1 MIAQKTN
8 PLMIQTYLHICR
20 VIMCVGV
27 LHLSPAKQPEVAIMS
42 CRDNL
47 PWCWEPNWCLM
58 LFGRQLCVEM
68 SRPNLWLCNVDTQAR
83 GNGDTAAPEGLTH
96 WFGQQMWG
104 ASFERA
110 GLKWGDLIKRCN
122 FYSVKQLKFMSI
134 KQAQTFNQKCA
145 LKCEMRA
152 YPLSHW

>member
-8 PLMIQTYLHICR
+8 PLVIQTYLHICR
-20 VIMCVGV
+20 VIVCVGV
-27 LHLSPAKQPEVAIMS
+27 FFICPGGTVQPRSPEWWLCPVGITCHGAESLIDAS
-42 CRDNL
+42 CFLGGNYS
-47 PWCWEPNWCLM
+47 
-58 LFGRQLCVEM
+58 VEM

-83 GNGDTAAPEGLTH
+83 GNGDTAAPEELTH

-122 FYSVKQLKFMSI
+122 FYSVKQLKFMPSEYKTGTNI
-134 KQAQTFNQKCA
+134 
-145 LKCEMRA
+145 
-152 YPLSHW
+152 